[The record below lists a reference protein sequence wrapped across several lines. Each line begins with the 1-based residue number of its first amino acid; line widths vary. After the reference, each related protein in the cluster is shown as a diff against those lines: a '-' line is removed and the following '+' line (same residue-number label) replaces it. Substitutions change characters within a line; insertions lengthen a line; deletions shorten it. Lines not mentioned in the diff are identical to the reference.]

1 MYDYRDI
8 LQKVAGAETWD
19 SIVSLSVLWSDVAD
33 YKAFKNFNS
42 KIHIH
47 MPYIYIYR

>member
-1 MYDYRDI
+1 MI
-8 LQKVAGAETWD
+8 IEIFCKKWQEQKLGTEYSKLVC
-19 SIVSLSVLWSDVAD
+19 IMVDVAD